1 MASLEALERLKQ
13 QVDSLVAKEKKELS
27 SRQKQLTLS
36 RFQSLKGIPSDEF
49 DLHPDHAGFLAEFE
63 SRVVRG
69 RGKITSADFAKML
82 VYHKY
87 HYGSARPVVK
97 KR

>member
-36 RFQSLKGIPSDEF
+36 RFQSLK
-49 DLHPDHAGFLAEFE
+49 
-63 SRVVRG
+63 
-69 RGKITSADFAKML
+69 
-82 VYHKY
+82 
-87 HYGSARPVVK
+87 